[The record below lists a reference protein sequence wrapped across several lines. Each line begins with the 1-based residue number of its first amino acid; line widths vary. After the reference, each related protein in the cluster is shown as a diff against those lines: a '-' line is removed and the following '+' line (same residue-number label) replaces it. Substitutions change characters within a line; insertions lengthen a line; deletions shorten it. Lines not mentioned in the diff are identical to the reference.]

1 MALSFILRGFRL
13 LLRPRGRDTAEQF
26 WPFALTVF
34 LGTTALAMIPAML
47 IMMPVM
53 ANLQSYALAH
63 PDQAQVMTGSGG
75 TQITF
80 HGPLPHDMAIDMS
93 GFIGVTIAQAA
104 VMILLLAS
112 AVARRLHDG
121 GYSGLLGLVPVLAML
136 NSFRLMAPTFAH
148 FGTAFPDTGQFL
160 MMFGSNMAYLATLG
174 GLIFLLTRPSQ
185 PRDNRYG
192 PPPGR

>member
-13 LLRPRGRDTAEQF
+13 LLHPWGRDTVEQF

-34 LGTTALAMIPAML
+34 LGTTALTMIPAML

-53 ANLQSYALAH
+53 AKLQSYALAH
-63 PDQAQVMTGSGG
+63 PDRAQVMTGSGG

-93 GFIGVTIAQAA
+93 GFMGLTMAQGA
-104 VMILLLAS
+104 VMILLVAS
-112 AVARRLHDG
+112 AVARRLHDA
-121 GYSGLLGLVPVLAML
+121 GYSGLLGLVPVLLMI
-136 NSFRLMAPTFAH
+136 NSFRLMAPTFQH

-160 MMFGSNMAYLATLG
+160 TMFGSNLAYLAAMG

-185 PRDNRYG
+185 PHDNRYG
-192 PPPGR
+192 PPPER

>member
-1 MALSFILRGFRL
+1 MALPFILRGFRL
-13 LLRPRGRDTAEQF
+13 LLRPSGRDSTQQF

-47 IMMPVM
+47 IMLPVM
-53 ANLQSYALAH
+53 AQLQSYALAH
-63 PDQAQVMTGSGG
+63 PGQADVVTGPGE

-112 AVARRLHDG
+112 AVTRRLHDG
-121 GYSGLLGLVPVLAML
+121 GYSGLLGLVPVLLMI
-136 NSFRLMAPTFAH
+136 NGFRLMAPTFQH
-148 FGTAFPDTGQFL
+148 FGAAFPDSGQFL
-160 MMFGSNMAYLATLG
+160 MIFASNLAYLAARG
-174 GLIFLLTRPSQ
+174 G
-185 PRDNRYG
+185 
-192 PPPGR
+192 